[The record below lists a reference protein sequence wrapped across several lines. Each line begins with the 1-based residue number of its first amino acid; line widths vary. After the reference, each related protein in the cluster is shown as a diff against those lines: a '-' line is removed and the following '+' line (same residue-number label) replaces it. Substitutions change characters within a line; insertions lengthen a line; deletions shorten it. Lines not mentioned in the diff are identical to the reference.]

1 MLKNQRHIQILDIL
15 KNEGFAG
22 VRDLSE
28 RLYSSQPTIR
38 RDLDFLEKQGYIRR
52 SHGGAI
58 LADDRLNTP
67 ISFRR
72 GTRFHEKTLICKL
85 AATLVEAGNVIFID
99 SSTTAWP
106 LADFLHAEDDVM
118 VVTNS
123 YPLCLSLIEKNVNTF
138 STGGRLYKESMAFVG
153 ERAAETVAGFNADI
167 MFFSASSLDDEGMVS
182 DCFEEET
189 AIRKAMRAHSHKNVF
204 LCDSE
209 KFGSRAAFRDISL
222 SDVDYVVTDAT
233 LRDSV
238 IQKCRLKLIATDN
251 GVMMYKK
258 I

>member
-1 MLKNQRHIQILDIL
+1 MLKNQRHIQILDVL

-58 LADDRLNTP
+58 LADDKLNTP
-67 ISFRR
+67 VSFRR
-72 GTRFHEKTLICKL
+72 GTRFHEKTRICKL
-85 AATLVEAGNVIFID
+85 AATLVEAGDVIFID

-106 LADFLHAEDDVM
+106 LADFLREEDDVM

-123 YPLCLSLIEKNVNTF
+123 YPLCLSLIEKNVKTF

-153 ERAAETVAGFNADI
+153 ERAAETVADFNADI
-167 MFFSASSLDDEGMVS
+167 MFFSASSLDEEGMIS

-189 AIRKAMRAHSHKNVF
+189 AIRKAMRANSRKNVF
-204 LCDSE
+204 LCDGD

-222 SDVDYVVTDAT
+222 SKVDYVVTDAP
-233 LRDSV
+233 LDGSV
-238 IQKCRLKLIATDN
+238 IKNCGLRLIATDD
-251 GVMMYKK
+251 GVMLYEK

>member
-38 RDLDFLEKQGYIRR
+38 RDLDFLERQGYIRR

-58 LADDRLNTP
+58 LADDKLNTP
-67 ISFRR
+67 VSFRR
-72 GTRFHEKTLICKL
+72 ETRFHEKTRICKL
-85 AATLVEAGNVIFID
+85 ASTLVKPGNVIFID

-106 LADFLHAEDDVM
+106 LADFLREEDNVT

-123 YPLCLSLIEKNVNTF
+123 YPICISLAEKNVKTF

-153 ERAAETVAGFNADI
+153 ESAAEAVAGFNADI
-167 MFFSASSLDDEGMVS
+167 MFFSASSLDDQGMIS

-189 AIRKAMRAHSHKNVF
+189 AIRKAMRSNSNQTVF
-204 LCDSE
+204 LCDAE
-209 KFGSRAAFRDISL
+209 KFGSRAAFRDVSL
-222 SDVDYVVTDAT
+222 AEIDYVVTDAP
-233 LRDSV
+233 LDEGV
-238 IQKCRLKLIATDN
+238 IEKCALELIATDD
-251 GVMMYKK
+251 GTLMYKK

>member
-58 LADDRLNTP
+58 LADDKLGAP
-67 ISFRR
+67 VSFRR
-72 GTRFHEKTLICKL
+72 GTRYHEKTRICKL
-85 AATLVEAGNVIFID
+85 AATLVKAGEVIFID

-106 LADFLHAEDDVM
+106 LADFLREEDNVT

-123 YPLCLSLIEKNVNTF
+123 YPICLSLAERNVRTF

-153 ERAAETVAGFNADI
+153 ERAAETVSGFNADI
-167 MFFSASSLDDEGMVS
+167 LFFSASSLDNQGMIS

-189 AIRKAMRAHSHKNVF
+189 TIRKTMRANSRQNVF
-204 LCDSE
+204 LCDAD

-222 SDVDYVVTDAT
+222 SDVDYVVTDAP
-233 LRDSV
+233 LDDF
-238 IQKCRLKLIATDN
+238 IIEKCALKLIATDD
-251 GVMMYKK
+251 GALM
-258 I
+258 